1 MVRGEIWELTLAAS
15 PRSRTV
21 LLRRVVL
28 LSSDSLERLP
38 LRIVVPLIPWRD
50 AYAGVPWM
58 VRVPPT
64 LNSGLDAD
72 HAADALQVRSVPAA
86 RLVRR
91 VGELPRSLV
100 DTIARAVGT
109 VLEGG

>member
-15 PRSRTV
+15 THSHTA

-38 LRIVVPLIPWRD
+38 LRIVVPLLPWRD
-50 AYAGVPWM
+50 AYSGVPWI

-64 LNSGLDAD
+64 LNSGLDSV

-86 RLVRR
+86 RLLHR

-100 DTIARAVGT
+100 DEITGAVGT